1 MPNFYSTKSNNLKL
15 FILLM
20 ILSILISCSHKQKN
34 DLKILADFS
43 ERVEALITTTI
54 RSNIRDYPL
63 KQKLLVE
70 KLSFLENQTTFI
82 GLIDELKKVDQLK
95 DLAYIIEADI
105 FFELQRQENWHRR
118 ENFNSPEVQKELLNA
133 TLTGIKQTL
142 SQLRGEKNGK

>member
-1 MPNFYSTKSNNLKL
+1 
-15 FILLM
+15 M

>member
-1 MPNFYSTKSNNLKL
+1 MPNFYSTKSNILKL

-34 DLKILADFS
+34 APKILIDFS

-133 TLTGIKQTL
+133 TLTGIKQSL